1 MTQTKNQ
8 LKSDAVSLNTAC
20 QNYYTEVVAGTIN
33 AANSGNV
40 TYDTL
45 PQVADAASVRKSTA
59 QKCTVYG
66 AMQYAGLTDM
76 ESRLS
81 EFCYDTATGIIF
93 ANIDDTKSYID
104 KQAFTKDTTLG
115 ELYSKESR

>member
-1 MTQTKNQ
+1 M
-8 LKSDAVSLNTAC
+8 
-20 QNYYTEVVAGTIN
+20 EVVAGTIN
-33 AANSGNV
+33 AANSKNV

-45 PQVADAASVRKSTA
+45 PQVADAASVRKSMA

-76 ESRLS
+76 ENRLS
-81 EFCYDTATGIIF
+81 EFCCDTTTGTIY
-93 ANIDDTKSYID
+93 ANIDDTKPTD
-104 KQAFTKDTTLG
+104 TQAFTKDTTLG